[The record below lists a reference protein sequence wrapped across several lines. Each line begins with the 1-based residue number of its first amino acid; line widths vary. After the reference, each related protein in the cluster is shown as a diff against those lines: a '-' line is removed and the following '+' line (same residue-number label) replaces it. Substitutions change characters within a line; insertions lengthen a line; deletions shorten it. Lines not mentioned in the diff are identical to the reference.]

1 MGSPE
6 AESSGAARTQILWM
20 ASHIAHRI
28 PALLTNESSKQLAR
42 KVCLPL
48 LQLINL
54 EKFIVAHLAV
64 CANANEALFEF
75 VCD

>member
-6 AESSGAARTQILWM
+6 VESSGAAGMWILWIT
-20 ASHIAHRI
+20 SHITHRI
-28 PALLTNESSKQLAR
+28 PALLTNDSSKQLAR
-42 KVCLPL
+42 KVCFPL

-54 EKFIVAHLAV
+54 EKLIVAQFAV